1 MRLLHHLSLSLREV
15 AGDAFFTAGLAKT
28 MNEAS
33 EDMNPLF
40 MLRDVTEFLKSPP
53 DEAGEG
59 LQQVAGGL
67 PAMLAACKGIL
78 QNPIVLKLPTGARE
92 PFLNLS
98 GPRPCALS
106 AAERPGLDLPTNE
119 IVVLSKDRSEALG
132 LFPYFTF
139 NGRSVTFGVPSD
151 AEFKTLLERLGLTV

>member
-1 MRLLHHLSLSLREV
+1 M
-15 AGDAFFTAGLAKT
+15 
-28 MNEAS
+28 
-33 EDMNPLF
+33 
-40 MLRDVTEFLKSPP
+40 
-53 DEAGEG
+53 
-59 LQQVAGGL
+59 QQVAEGL
-67 PAMLAACKGIL
+67 PALLVACKGIL
-78 QNPIVLKLPTGARE
+78 QNPIVLKLPPGARE

-106 AAERPGLDLPTNE
+106 AAERPGLDLPANE